1 MTNLNLVQ
9 NYNDNNFKN
18 RNMRKVILVLAV
30 LVTGFANAQKATLTV
45 NTSGFRNN
53 EGKVVVGLY
62 NEEGK
67 FLKETYRRVASE
79 IKDLKATVQFKNLL
93 VGLYAVSIYH
103 DENDSGKLEKGF
115 MGIPKEDVAC
125 SNNAKGKMGPPKYID
140 AKFTITKD
148 TTIEVILNN

>member
-1 MTNLNLVQ
+1 MKKTILGLI
-9 NYNDNNFKN
+9 
-18 RNMRKVILVLAV
+18 ILV
-30 LVTGFANAQKATLTV
+30 GSFANAQNVTLTV

-67 FLKETYRRVASE
+67 FLKETYLRVESE
-79 IKDLKATVQFKNLL
+79 IKDLKATAQFKNLPA
-93 VGLYAVSIYH
+93 GEYAISIYH
-103 DENDSGKLEKGF
+103 DENNSGKLETGF
-115 MGIPKEDVAC
+115 MGIPKEDVSC

-140 AKFTITKD
+140 AKFMITKH

>member
-1 MTNLNLVQ
+1 MKKTILGLI
-9 NYNDNNFKN
+9 
-18 RNMRKVILVLAV
+18 ILV
-30 LVTGFANAQKATLTV
+30 GSFAKAQNVTLTV

-67 FLKETYRRVASE
+67 FLKETYLRVVSE
-79 IKDLKATVQFKNLL
+79 IKDLKTTVQFKKLP

-103 DENDSGKLEKGF
+103 DENNSGKLETGF